1 MITQPKGAAD
11 QYGDQLDESTPVET
25 LQEWVELAEE
35 ASHEARDLAER
46 CRNYYD
52 GKQLTAE
59 ELSEL
64 QKRGQPEV
72 IRNRIKRKVNFLL
85 GYEAKTR
92 SDPKAWPRNAPDDE
106 DAANAATD
114 MLRFQEQMGHLDQK
128 LSDVWESMVV
138 EGFGGVEVLGPWRK
152 DQRLIEVKRW
162 RYDRLFHDP
171 HSNEHDFSDAE
182 YIGGYVWMD
191 LTRAQQRWP
200 HVAAD
205 LTAMCS
211 GENLSPYG
219 DTYDDK
225 PRKFLWHE
233 GAKRKRVR
241 IVSIYYRAGEAWRW
255 CIFSK
260 GVKIEGGVVELTDE
274 MGESVCPM
282 LLASAYVDRENR
294 RYGEVAEFL
303 SPQDEINKRASKTL
317 HLLNSTLTMAEQGAV
332 KSVDELKKQ
341 KARPDGH
348 IELTPGALADKRFQF
363 YEHDREI
370 AGHLQLMQD
379 AKSEIDAAGPNAA
392 LLGSQA
398 GAPSGRAIRAN
409 QEGGLI
415 EIHRLQDRYLDFK
428 RRVYQALWQR
438 CRQFITAETWVRVT
452 DNEDTIRFVGF
463 NRPVTLAEKVV
474 NDARKEGIPDE
485 EIKAWLQSQ
494 EANPQA
500 MMALQQVVEMA
511 NVPAE
516 TDVDIIIEP
525 AAESINMAEETFQT
539 ISNLFGPGV
548 LPPAA
553 IVELSPLPAKQKRRI
568 MELLQ
573 PPPEAIQEQ
582 QMAKGLQADNMAA
595 DTEAKRAKAAKDI
608 TAANKQA
615 VETLMPVQVND
626 PGLNQFP
633 AAGG

>member
-182 YIGGYVWMD
+182 YLGGYVWMD

-282 LLASAYVDRENR
+282 LLVSAYVDRENR

-539 ISNLFGPGV
+539 ISNLFGPGA